1 MGVVSVVL
9 EPVRPEHAER
19 LRALRS
25 SPEVA
30 RWWDPAPPGWP
41 LEAEPSLEKLAIVVN
56 GELAGYI
63 QFEEELDETFRHA
76 DVDIFLGPQSQGRGL
91 GTEAMRMIVRH
102 LIEDRGH
109 HRVTLSTS
117 VDNARA
123 IRVYEK
129 VGFRRVGVMRK
140 ASRSHVSG
148 EWEDDLLMEYVV

>member
-1 MGVVSVVL
+1 MGIVTVVL

-30 RWWDPAPPGWP
+30 RWWDPAPPCWP

-63 QFEEELDETFRHA
+63 QFEEELDETFRNA

-91 GTEAMRMIVRH
+91 GTAAMRMIVRH

-148 EWEDDLLMEYVV
+148 EWDDDLLMEYVV